1 MKEIK
6 IMNWQNY
13 TQNVYI
19 ECGIECKFNKL
30 ELKLVT
36 LLYILL
42 FIAILHHSILFIMI
56 IIFLFSGEIL

>member
-6 IMNWQNY
+6 VVNWQNY

-19 ECGIECKFNKL
+19 ECGIKCKFNTL
-30 ELKLVT
+30 QLKLVA

-42 FIAILHHSILFIMI
+42 FIAILHYSILFIMI